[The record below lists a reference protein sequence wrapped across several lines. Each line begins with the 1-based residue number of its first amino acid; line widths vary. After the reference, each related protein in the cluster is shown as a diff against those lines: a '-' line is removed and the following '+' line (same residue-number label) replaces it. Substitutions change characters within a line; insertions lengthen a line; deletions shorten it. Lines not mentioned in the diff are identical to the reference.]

1 MERNETIHLLILVE
15 SSHDAEVLAS
25 SLRNAGH
32 AVRHKH
38 IEDAA
43 GLTQALEE
51 QSWDLL
57 VTSPTLSD
65 ISPEKCVETITHV
78 GKDIPVIAFGGD
90 QDRTAA
96 LNMIKSGV
104 ADCIRASDQELLLV
118 IIEREMADLYERRS
132 HRACRVALNESEK
145 RNRSLLD
152 SSRDSIAYIHEGMHI
167 YANLSYLEM
176 FGYQDAEEIES
187 IPIMDLISSDDQQA
201 FKQVLR
207 ELSKGVTPDQEF
219 EFQAVRSDEESF
231 KAIMQFSPASIDGE
245 PCTQVVIASQTD
257 SKQLEKELDQ
267 LRKQDLLTGLYN
279 RQHFMDEL
287 GNAVSWAAKGKTIS
301 SLLYIEPDKFK
312 DIKDKLGIAGS
323 DLVLS
328 DMANLLRECVDDKA
342 ILARF
347 AGTIFTIIL
356 PDANGEQATAIAEKI
371 RKLFEDHLFEVEGI
385 SVSTTCSIGVLPI
398 TETTTDAKKALNH
411 ADSACTTAKQDNGNA
426 IHIHTVADQI
436 ASLEQERA
444 WAERIRIALN
454 ENHFVLHYQPIVSLH
469 AEPGERYEVLLRM
482 LNKDNKLVMPAEFL
496 PHAEA
501 AGLMGEIDR
510 WVLKASAKALLEKH
524 RDGKEIRFFIKI
536 SNDTLNDAS
545 FLPWVSKLLKAARLH
560 GSSFVFEVSEAAA
573 LMNLKVTKA
582 LISGLNQLHCLFAL
596 DHVGNESPNLNYLSH
611 FNVNYLK
618 IDGAHI
624 QNISSSEAS
633 QELVKSITE
642 AARVKDI
649 LTIAEHV
656 QDPTCLA
663 VLWQHGVNFIQGFY
677 LQKPEDKMHYD
688 FTSDDN

>member
-38 IEDAA
+38 IESGEA
-43 GLTQALEE
+43 LTEALEE

-57 VTSPTLSD
+57 VTAPQVGETK
-65 ISPEKCVETITHV
+65 PENCLETIQRV
-78 GKDIPVIAFGGD
+78 GKDIPVIVYGVEV
-90 QDRTAA
+90 DRATA
-96 LNMIKSGV
+96 LNMIKIGV
-104 ADCIRASDQELLLV
+104 ADCISAAEQDYLLV
-118 IIEREMADLYERRS
+118 IIERELKHLYERRS
-132 HRACRVALNESEK
+132 HRACRIALNESEK

-176 FGYQDAEEIES
+176 FGYEDTEEIES
-187 IPIMDLISSDDQQA
+187 IPIMDLIDSDHQQA

-207 ELSKGVTPDQEF
+207 DLGKGQTPDKEF
-219 EFQAVRSDEESF
+219 EFLAVRSDEETF
-231 KAIMQFSPASIDGE
+231 KAIMQFSSASIDGE

-257 SKQLEKELDQ
+257 NKQLEKELDQ
-267 LRKQDLLTGLYN
+267 LRKQDLLTGLFN

-287 GNAVSWAAKGKTIS
+287 GNAVTWAAKGQSIS
-301 SLLYIEPDKFK
+301 SLLYVEPDKFK
-312 DIKDKLGIAGS
+312 EIKDKLGIAGS

-328 DMANLLRECVDDKA
+328 DMANLLRECVDDKS

-347 AGTIFTIIL
+347 AGTIFTVIL
-356 PDANGEQATAIAEKI
+356 PDATGDQAMAIGEKI
-371 RKLFEDHLFEVEGI
+371 RKIFEEHIFEVEGV
-385 SVSTTCSIGVLPI
+385 SVTTTCSIGVLPI
-398 TETTTDAKKALNH
+398 TETTTDAKKALTH
-411 ADSACTTAKQDNGNA
+411 ADTACANAKKNGNS
-426 IHIHTVADQI
+426 IHIHTVADQV

-444 WAERIRIALN
+444 WAERIRIALT
-454 ENHFVLHYQPIVSLH
+454 ENHLVLHYQPIVSLH
-469 AEPGERYEVLLRM
+469 AEPGERYEVLIRM
-482 LNKDNKLVMPAEFL
+482 MNKDNKLIMPSDFM

-501 AGLMGEIDR
+501 AGLMSEIDR
-510 WVLKASAKALLEKH
+510 WVLKSAAKSLLEKH

-536 SNDTLNDAS
+536 STDTLNDPS

-560 GSSFVFEVSEAAA
+560 GSSFVFEVSESAA
-573 LMNLKVTKA
+573 LMNIKVTKA
-582 LISGLNQLHCLFAL
+582 LVSGLSQLHCLFAL
-596 DHVGNESPNLNYLSH
+596 DHVGIESPSLNYLSH

-618 IDGAHI
+618 IDGSHI
-624 QNISSSEAS
+624 QNISTSEAS

-642 AARVKDI
+642 LAREKEI
-649 LTIAEHV
+649 FTIAEHV

-663 VLWQHGVNFIQGFY
+663 MLWQHGVNFIQGFY
-677 LQKPEDKMHYD
+677 LQKPEEKMHYD